1 MMDQEENDSNDP
13 GPSTS
18 KLGKKSSK
26 GGKGLAKA
34 ETKTERNVK
43 EESDQVSKVCN
54 FWTNIVVL
62 V

>member
-1 MMDQEENDSNDP
+1 MEQEDNNFNDP

-26 GGKGLAKA
+26 GGKGLVKA

-43 EESDQVSKVCN
+43 EESDPVSKVCN
-54 FWTNIVVL
+54 FLTNTVV
-62 V
+62 